1 MHHGVVLRDGNVLH
15 NTPMRGV
22 HVSSPDDFSKNKS
35 VKTSQLSRHQREATL
50 ARLSEDPAIHERY
63 NPFTNNCEHTI
74 TRAARGRAD
83 SPQLKGIAVGVL
95 VGAVG
100 FALTRS
106 PAVAIGGF
114 LLGKKLATRTRLA

>member
-1 MHHGVVLRDGNVLH
+1 MHHGVVLRDGTVLH
-15 NTPMRGV
+15 NTPVRGV
-22 HVSSPDDFSKNKS
+22 HVSSPEDFSKNKL
-35 VKTSQLSRHQREATL
+35 VKTARLSRHQREATL
-50 ARLSEDPAIHERY
+50 ARLAEDSALRDRY

-83 SPQLKGIAVGVL
+83 SPQLRGIAVGVL

-100 FALTRS
+100 LALTRS

-114 LLGKKLATRTRLA
+114 LLGKKLATRSKLV